1 MTMLRV
7 SNLNDCVDV
16 VIKLVKVENK
26 SIQRRLFVFVY
37 KLKILK
43 EK

>member
-7 SNLNDCVDV
+7 SNLNDCADV
-16 VIKLVKVENK
+16 VIKLVKIENK